1 MMRHVICAALVAA
14 SAVLAEGIARAQDPP
29 IAETVLPPV
38 LVSPVEAAY
47 PAEALAQR
55 VEGTVVLRLTVDADG
70 HVSAAEPV
78 QSAGYGFDEAAREAA
93 LRFSF
98 SPAQRN
104 GSPVAARIL
113 YSYEFHLPAQAP
125 PEKVETSVPPA
136 AVVPAPSPKG
146 GGSPAPTDVTVKGK
160 SEADRLRSSAEAV
173 TVVEMNRAKRES
185 ADLGEVLARTQGVGV
200 RREGG
205 LGSNTRF
212 SLNGLTDD
220 QVRFFLDGVPLEL
233 AGYPFGIA
241 NVPVNLLNRVEVYSG
256 VVPVRLGADALGGAV
271 NLVTDRD
278 IRGTHAGASYEVGSF
293 DTHRLTLGARH
304 LDEGTGLFARAN
316 GFLDYA
322 KNDYPVDVD
331 VADARGVLTPTRVYR
346 FHDRYRAEGGNVEAG
361 FVDRPWAKRLLL
373 RAFVTDFDK
382 EYQHNVVMTVPYGGV
397 SYDQTSM
404 GASLR
409 YTQPLGHGVSLDV
422 VGGYTRTRGH
432 FLDTATCVYDWF
444 GRCTGPRRR
453 PGESDPLRPHDD
465 VVFDDSG
472 FARFNLEWRFHHAHA
487 LRLSVAPTYL
497 ARTGRSQF
505 PSDSQ
510 DRDPLSADRKL
521 FTLVNGLEYEANLF
535 DGRLQ
540 NIAFAKDYVQ
550 SLDGEEPLPGNIFQR
565 RDRSTH
571 RFGAGNG
578 IRYRFSPWLY
588 AKASYEYATRLPRA
602 DEVFGDNAF
611 IIPNLNLEPESSHN
625 GNLGLTFD
633 ARETPSGG
641 WRATAN
647 AFVRE
652 ARNLIVVLGDARA
665 QSYQNVYDGRSLG
678 VEGSA
683 GWTSPGEYVVLDG
696 NVTYVDFRNRSREG
710 TFGDFEG
717 DRIPNRP
724 YFFGNAS
731 MRLQM
736 RNALAPQDEI
746 SLTWNSRYVHSFF
759 RTWES
764 IGQTD
769 FKKEIPSQFVHSV
782 ALGYVV
788 RKNATSFGMA
798 VEAQNL
804 TDEAVF
810 DFFGVQRPGRAFYVK
825 TSADF

>member
-1 MMRHVICAALVAA
+1 MRHVICAAFVAV
-14 SAVLAEGIARAQDPP
+14 STLLAGGVARAQDPVP
-29 IAETVLPPV
+29 PAEAVTAPV
-38 LVSPVEAAY
+38 LVSSVEATY
-47 PAEALAQR
+47 PADALAQR
-55 VEGTVVLRLTVDADG
+55 LETTVVLRLTVDADG

-78 QSAGYGFDEAAREAA
+78 QPAGHGFDEAAQEAA
-93 LRFSF
+93 LRFAF
-98 SPAQRN
+98 TPAQKA
-104 GSPVAARIL
+104 GVPVAARIL
-113 YSYEFHLPAQAP
+113 YSYEFHLPAPSP
-125 PEKVETSVPPA
+125 PPPA
-136 AVVPAPSPKG
+136 AVPPAPA
-146 GGSPAPTDVTVKGK
+146 PAPPPPASVTVRGL
-160 SEADRLRSSAEAV
+160 SAADRLRGSAEAV
-173 TVVEMNRAKRES
+173 TVVEMDRAKRES

-233 AGYPFGIA
+233 AGYPFGVA
-241 NVPVNLLNRVEVYSG
+241 NVPVNLLQRVDVYSG
-256 VVPVRLGADALGGAV
+256 VVPVRFGADALGGAV

-293 DTHRLTLGARH
+293 DTHRLTLGGRH
-304 LDEGTGLFARAN
+304 LDEDSGLFVRAN
-316 GFLDYA
+316 AFVDYA
-322 KNDYPVDVD
+322 KNDYAVDVD
-331 VADARGVLTPTRVYR
+331 VADTRGVLTPTRVYR
-346 FHDRYRAEGGNVEAG
+346 FHDRYRAEGGNVEVG
-361 FVDRPWAKRLLL
+361 LVDRPWAKRLLL

-409 YTQPLGHGVSLDV
+409 YTQPLGHGVVLDA
-422 VGGYTRTRGH
+422 VGGYTRSRGH

-444 GRCTGPRRR
+444 GRCTGPRLR
-453 PGESDPLRPHDD
+453 PGESDTRPHDD
-465 VVFDDSG
+465 VLFDDAG
-472 FARFNLEWRFHHAHA
+472 FARLNVEWRPHHAHA

-505 PSDSQ
+505 PTDAQ

-521 FTLVNGLEYEANLF
+521 FSLVNGLEYEANLF
-535 DGRLQ
+535 EGRLQ
-540 NIAFAKDYVQ
+540 NILFAKNYLQ

-565 RDRSTH
+565 RDRH
-571 RFGAGNG
+571 NQRFGAGNA
-578 IRYRFSPWLY
+578 IRYRVSPWLY
-588 AKASYEYATRLPRA
+588 AKLSYEYATRLPRA

-611 IIPNLNLEPESSHN
+611 IIPNLSLEPESSHN

-633 ARETPSGG
+633 ARTTPSGS

-652 ARNLIVVLGDARA
+652 TRNLITLLGDARA

-678 VEGSA
+678 VEGSV
-683 GWTSPGEYVVLDG
+683 GWTSPGEYLVLDG
-696 NVTYVDFRNRSREG
+696 NVTYVDFRNRSHQG
-710 TFGDFEG
+710 AFGGFEG

-731 MRLQM
+731 ARVQM
-736 RNALAPQDEI
+736 RNAFAAQDEI

-764 IGQTD
+764 IGQPE
-769 FKKEIPSQFVHSV
+769 FKPEIPSQFVHSV
-782 ALGYVV
+782 ALGYLV
-788 RKNATSFGMA
+788 RPAPQAEPGAGKAAMSFGMT

-804 TDEAVF
+804 TDEAVY